1 MLHILSTFLL
11 QFNIV
16 LQVWQFAVYNRVD
29 EDVYISHPGPLLG
42 LWPFAWPLASGPD
55 PSPNLC
61 LPALATNLYLP
72 ALVSNLYLPALAPN
86 LCLPTLVPNL
96 GLPTLAQIFVYQS
109 WPKFVFTYPGSQ
121 CVLTDPDRKEFIYW
135 SWSLNCIYQL
145 WPQPWPP
152 IYIYHSRARFYH
164 YHSY

>member
-1 MLHILSTFLL
+1 MLHILSKILL

-29 EDVYISHPGPLLG
+29 EDVYISPPR
-42 LWPFAWPLASGPD
+42 PFAWPPTLRLALGSLLGFRPW

-86 LCLPTLVPNL
+86 LCLPTLAPNL
-96 GLPTLAQIFVYQS
+96 CLPALAQIFVYQS
-109 WPKFVFTYPGSQ
+109 WPKFVFSLPGSQ
-121 CVLTDPDRKEFIYW
+121 CVLIDPDRKEFIYW

-145 WPQPWPP
+145 
-152 IYIYHSRARFYH
+152 
-164 YHSY
+164 